1 MSESCEPPPHRD
13 VCLLLCAH
21 AEQGWLRREV
31 LPVLLQIEGRR
42 VLAPEQLAA
51 ALAYLEVAWA
61 EAQLRARE
69 TDATSAR
76 LRRVDDRLFVCQRA
90 RRYSASVRALRERI
104 ATRVSLLIACPLA
117 ASPDA
122 RD

>member
-1 MSESCEPPPHRD
+1 
-13 VCLLLCAH
+13 VCLLLRAH
-21 AEQGWLRREV
+21 AEHGWLRREV

-51 ALAYLEVAWA
+51 ALAYLEVAWS

-69 TDATSAR
+69 TDTTSAQ
-76 LRRVDDRLFVCQRA
+76 LRGVDHRPCLGERSWS
-90 RRYSASVRALRERI
+90 YYGSVRALREQT
-104 ATRVSLLIACPLA
+104 ATRVSLLIACSLA
-117 ASPDA
+117 AAGHA